1 LDTPRRSSFS
11 TVRHQPVTPT
21 ADVAGSLVVR
31 AESLPFSSQTR
42 LQIEDVTDVVMAAVQ
57 RMGVREGT
65 VTVQSLHTTCAVVVN
80 ESQDALQQDFLAYLK
95 TLVDPATS
103 WRHDDAEV
111 SDCDRRNTDS
121 HLRALLLSP
130 SVTLQVNGG
139 EVVLGT
145 WQRVLVVELDG
156 PRTRSLRIQ
165 VMGVA

>member
-1 LDTPRRSSFS
+1 MTSATD
-11 TVRHQPVTPT
+11 
-21 ADVAGSLVVR
+21 AAGSLCVR
-31 AESLPFSSQTR
+31 AETLPFSSSSR
-42 LQIEDVTDVVMAAVQ
+42 LQIEDLTDVVMAAVQ

-80 ESQDALQQDFLAYLK
+80 ESQDALQEDFLAYLQ
-95 TLVDPATS
+95 TLVDPGTA
-103 WRHDDAEV
+103 WKHDDGV
-111 SDCDRRNTDS
+111 FSDCDRRNTDS

-139 EVVLGT
+139 ELVLGT

-156 PRTRSLRIQ
+156 PRTRAIRIQ

>member
-1 LDTPRRSSFS
+1 MDTPRRSSFS
-11 TVRHQPVTPT
+11 TVRQQPISAT
-21 ADVAGSLVVR
+21 ADAAGSLVVR
-31 AESLPFSSQTR
+31 AESLPISSQSR
-42 LQIEDVTDVVMAAVQ
+42 LQITDVTDAVMAAVT
-57 RMGVREGT
+57 RLGVREGT

-80 ESQDALQQDFLAYLK
+80 ESQDALQEDFLAYIA
-95 TLVDPATS
+95 TLVDPGTS
-103 WRHDDAEV
+103 WKHDDERL

-130 SVTLQVNGG
+130 TVTLQVNGG